1 LIMLRAAALKTV
13 VVSAASLIGCAAVAQ
28 TAPSVPALNL
38 PAPAALA
45 APAVPASAPPATT
58 AAPVGVTPAP
68 AAKAVARSTPGKR
81 EDCTRLP
88 LSDIAFGR
96 EATIAQA
103 RMRLGEYA
111 DKEAKKRGWATY
123 VKSAEVSSCEVY
135 IDFGPLVGTE
145 YKCLLAAT
153 FCRK

>member
-1 LIMLRAAALKTV
+1 MLRAVMSTTV
-13 VVSAASLIGCAAVAQ
+13 LAASCLIGWAAAAQ
-28 TAPSVPALNL
+28 TVPQPATQ
-38 PAPAALA
+38 PAPAVTAAPTVPGKTAPVKA
-45 APAVPASAPPATT
+45 APA
-58 AAPVGVTPAP
+58 
-68 AAKAVARSTPGKR
+68 KR
-81 EDCTRLP
+81 EECTRLP

-111 DKEAKKRGWATY
+111 DKEAKRRGWSAY
-123 VKSAEVSSCEVY
+123 AKSAETASCEVY

>member
-1 LIMLRAAALKTV
+1 MLRVCVSTTV
-13 VVSAASLIGCAAVAQ
+13 LAASCLIGVAANAQ
-28 TAPSVPALNL
+28 TAPQPAT
-38 PAPAALA
+38 PPASAVTAAPAAPGKT
-45 APAVPASAPPATT
+45 APGKVTT
-58 AAPVGVTPAP
+58 A
-68 AAKAVARSTPGKR
+68 KR
-81 EDCTRLP
+81 EECTRLP

-111 DKEAKKRGWATY
+111 DKEAKRRGWATY
-123 VKSAEVSSCEVY
+123 AKSAETASCEVY

>member
-1 LIMLRAAALKTV
+1 MPLRANRLMFSTAALV
-13 VVSAASLIGCAAVAQ
+13 FAAWPLMAQ
-28 TAPSVPALNL
+28 TPPQ
-38 PAPAALA
+38 
-45 APAVPASAPPATT
+45 PASAPPVPL
-58 AAPVGVTPAP
+58 AAPAKTAP
-68 AAKAVARSTPGKR
+68 AKR

-96 EATIAQA
+96 EATIVQA

-111 DKEAKKRGWATY
+111 DKEAKRRGWGSY
-123 VKSAEVSSCEVY
+123 VKSAEVASCEVY

-145 YKCLLAAT
+145 YKCLLTAT

>member
-1 LIMLRAAALKTV
+1 MLRA
-13 VVSAASLIGCAAVAQ
+13 VVSKSTVAVAACFMSWAAVAQ
-28 TAPSVPALNL
+28 TAPQTAVPTPEPA
-38 PAPAALA
+38 PVAAPATSPATPAAAVVPTAAAPAA
-45 APAVPASAPPATT
+45 
-58 AAPVGVTPAP
+58 
-68 AAKAVARSTPGKR
+68 AAKAAGPGKR
-81 EDCTRLP
+81 EECTRLP

-111 DKEAKKRGWATY
+111 DKVAKTRGWTAY
-123 VKSAEVSSCEVY
+123 AKSAEVASCEVY

>member
-1 LIMLRAAALKTV
+1 MLRA
-13 VVSAASLIGCAAVAQ
+13 VVSNTVLAGSCLIGGAVAAQ
-28 TAPSVPALNL
+28 TAPQPATQ
-38 PAPAALA
+38 PAPAVTA
-45 APAVPASAPPATT
+45 APAVPGKTVP
-58 AAPVGVTPAP
+58 G
-68 AAKAVARSTPGKR
+68 KATPGKR
-81 EDCTRLP
+81 EECTRLP

-111 DKEAKKRGWATY
+111 DKEAKRRGWSTY
-123 VKSAEVSSCEVY
+123 VKSAETASCEVY

>member
-1 LIMLRAAALKTV
+1 MLRAVMSTTV
-13 VVSAASLIGCAAVAQ
+13 LAASCLICGAAAAQ
-28 TAPSVPALNL
+28 TVPQ
-38 PAPAALA
+38 PAPAPAPDLA
-45 APAVPASAPPATT
+45 VT
-58 AAPVGVTPAP
+58 AAPPVVAP
-68 AAKAVARSTPGKR
+68 AAPGKATPGKR
-81 EDCTRLP
+81 EECTRLP

-111 DKEAKKRGWATY
+111 DKEAKRRGWSTY
-123 VKSAEVSSCEVY
+123 VKSAETASCEVY